1 MLFRSENAKKA
12 LRSGESTEIKS
23 ALEELSQAFSAAGA
37 SLYQATQAQAD
48 EAAAAG
54 AKADDAST
62 EEKGDVVEADY
73 EIVDDSKT

>member
-1 MLFRSENAKKA
+1 MPAKK
-12 LRSGESTEIKS
+12 RPSVKESC
-23 ALEELSQAFSAAGA
+23 
-37 SLYQATQAQAD
+37 QAQAD